1 MNDTTKFVEPTRIAG
16 KRKHLRASTRES
28 ATLLLE
34 GIGEIVGHADDI
46 GFGGVFFTSEM
57 ELDTI
62 PVGSVGTIAFTMFN
76 TLVDLNCRVASSRDG
91 GLGIEIQRHY
101 STDDLKEQ
109 MKGISKERS
118 PRKDTV
124 TNDEIQALLSQT
136 SAFLHQLVSPAHRGY
151 SQTEAELLADKTDFI
166 LSSLDNQ
173 DEA

>member
-1 MNDTTKFVEPTRIAG
+1 MNDITKPIEPTRIAG

-34 GIGEIVGHADDI
+34 GIGEIIGHADDI

-62 PVGSVGTIAFTMFN
+62 PVGSTGTISFTMFN

-109 MKGISKERS
+109 VKGISKEGP
-118 PRKDTV
+118 PRKNTV
-124 TNDEIQALLSQT
+124 TNDEIQGLLSQT
-136 SAFLHQLVSPAHRGY
+136 SAFLRQLANPAQRGY
-151 SQTEAELLADKTDFI
+151 SHAEAELLADKTDFI

-173 DEA
+173 EEA

>member
-1 MNDTTKFVEPTRIAG
+1 MNDITKPIEPTRIAG
-16 KRKHLRASTRES
+16 KRKHWRASTRES

-34 GIGEIVGHADDI
+34 GIGKIVGHADDI

-57 ELDTI
+57 ELDAI

-101 STDDLKEQ
+101 STDDLKERV
-109 MKGISKERS
+109 KGISKERP
-118 PRKDTV
+118 PRKEMV
-124 TNDEIQALLSQT
+124 TNGEIQELLSQT
-136 SAFLHQLVSPAHRGY
+136 SAFLRQLANPAHTGY
-151 SQTEAELLADKTDFI
+151 SHAEAELLADKTDFI